1 MDPATVPRRTPAGDA
16 AVARHAPELDTA
28 TRVVLA
34 AIDGKRAYAALKLR
48 FGALTDLPAALSRLV
63 AVGLIEP
70 LGAGAAAPA
79 GAPGSVAAAPA
90 PSAIA
95 APAPGIDPV
104 RLRQQMVRGL
114 SEVLGPAG
122 DALALKVERAKTAAE
137 LVELHARCI
146 GVVRELRGAGE
157 AERFLQWCPAPGA

>member
-34 AIDGKRAYAALKLR
+34 AIDGKRSYAALKLR

-63 AVGLIEP
+63 AAGLVEG
-70 LGAGAAAPA
+70 LAAAAAGPA
-79 GAPGSVAAAPA
+79 T

-95 APAPGIDPV
+95 NNPAASTSVPAGVDPA

-114 SEVLGPAG
+114 SEVLGPSG
-122 DALALKVERAKTAAE
+122 DALALRVERAKTLPE
-137 LVELHARCI
+137 LVELHARCL

-157 AERFLQWCPAPGA
+157 VERFLQWCPAPDA

>member
-28 TRVVLA
+28 TRVVLT

-48 FGALTDLPAALSRLV
+48 FGALTDLAAALARL
-63 AVGLIEP
+63 AGSGLIEP
-70 LGAGAAAPA
+70 LPSSAATPPTPIATPTAVAAPA
-79 GAPGSVAAAPA
+79 ASP
-90 PSAIA
+90 
-95 APAPGIDPV
+95 PGIDPQ
-104 RLRQQMVRGL
+104 RLRQTMVRGL

-122 DALALKVERAKTAAE
+122 DALALKVERARTAAE

-146 GVVRELRGAGE
+146 GVVRELRGAGDV
-157 AERFLQWCPAPGA
+157 ERFLQWCPKPGD